1 MCVVLWGNFYEPVKI
16 EQKKELALNV
26 GRPALIGKYPGN
38 ENKKTKKK
46 KIERK
51 LFPVIGPF
59 KTTKNDDHPRLN

>member
-1 MCVVLWGNFYEPVKI
+1 LENTLGTKL
-16 EQKKELALNV
+16 KK
-26 GRPALIGKYPGN
+26 K
-38 ENKKTKKK
+38 KKK